1 MTEEAGVGLDHSP
14 KPTFEQQAPHFL
26 QDVIFH
32 GKFKLLKSLTPE
44 ENSHCQHGLY
54 FEDGQRRVDY
64 ILTYHLKKTAGGR
77 SIITVCTSS
86 Y

>member
-32 GKFKLLKSLTPE
+32 GKFKVS
-44 ENSHCQHGLY
+44 
-54 FEDGQRRVDY
+54 DY
-64 ILTYHLKKTAGGR
+64 ETQTMHTKATSDEIIELCRNHLCR
-77 SIITVCTSS
+77 
-86 Y
+86 